1 MSHNEPL
8 RIAFFG
14 TPTFATA
21 VLNELDDAGFTP
33 TLIVTQEDKA
43 RGRHLEVVPTEA
55 KLWGLEHGVDVITPK
70 QLSLNDEELL
80 VLANSDW
87 DVFVVASYG
96 KILPQEILNIPKF
109 GVLNVHPSLLP
120 KLRGAS
126 PVRTAILTDQ
136 KDAVGVSIIVLDA
149 EMDHGPIVAQARIEP
164 EVWPMGADMLE
175 DLLAH
180 EGGKLLCE
188 ALPLYLEGEITPES
202 QVHAEATYSKKIEKQ
217 MGEVDL
223 SQNPFENL
231 RKIKALE
238 GWPGA
243 FFFIEKDGKPYRV
256 KIMDAELG
264 MDGQLHVLRVIPE
277 GKKEMDY
284 ADFLRGVKRDLKE

>member
-21 VLNELDDAGFTP
+21 VLDELDDGGFTP
-33 TLIVTQEDKA
+33 ILIVTQEDKA
-43 RGRHLEVVPTEA
+43 RGRHLEVVPTDA
-55 KLWGLEHGVDVITPK
+55 KLWGIEHGVDVITPK
-70 QLSLNDEELL
+70 KLSLDDEELL
-80 VLANSDW
+80 VLSNSDW

-96 KILPQEILNIPKF
+96 KILPQEILNIPKY
-109 GVLNVHPSLLP
+109 GVLNIHPSLLP

-136 KDAVGVSIIVLDA
+136 KDAVGVSVILLDA
-149 EMDHGPIVAQARIEP
+149 EMDHGPILAQARIEP
-164 EVWPMGADMLE
+164 EAWPIGADMLE

-188 ALPLYLEGEITPES
+188 VLPLYLEGQITPES
-202 QVHAEATYSKKIEKQ
+202 QNHDEATFSKKIEKQ

-243 FFFIEKDGKPYRV
+243 FFFIEKEGKPYRV
-256 KIMDAELG
+256 KIIDAELG
-264 MDGQLHVLRVIPE
+264 MDGQLRVLRVIPE

-284 ADFLRGVKRDLKE
+284 ADFLRGVKKDSQE